1 MGTIYI
7 MWLRQMI
14 RYVRSPPRVVAALA
28 QPTLYML
35 AFGYGFGAIYRMA
48 GQGDYLSF
56 LAPGILGMSILFSSI
71 FSGMELI
78 WDRQFGFLKE
88 TLAAPV
94 SRINVMLGR
103 TAGGATVATFQAV
116 IVLALAIALG
126 FRPHDWLALPGALA
140 AMFVV
145 ALMFTTLGTWF
156 AALLSDFQGFQM
168 IMNFLVMPMFFLS
181 GAMFP
186 LDKVPH
192 ALLIIARFD
201 PLSYGVDAFRALLL
215 GPSHFGLPLDCA
227 VLGGVTTLFLI
238 FGSRAFARIQA

>member
-1 MGTIYI
+1 MSTIYI

-14 RYVRSPPRVVAALA
+14 RYFRSGPRIVAALA
-28 QPTLYML
+28 QPLGYML
-35 AFGYGFGAIYRMA
+35 AFGYGFGGIYRMA
-48 GQGDYLSF
+48 GQGNYIAF
-56 LAPGILGMSILFSSI
+56 IAPGILGMSILFSSI

-94 SRINVMLGR
+94 SRMNVMLGR
-103 TAGGATVATFQAV
+103 TAGGATVATLQAS
-116 IVLALAIALG
+116 IVLGLSMFFG
-126 FRPHDWLALPGALA
+126 FRPVDWFMLIPTLGV
-140 AMFVV
+140 MFLV

-186 LDKVPH
+186 LNHVPP
-192 ALLIIARFD
+192 ALALVARFD
-201 PLSYGVDAFRALLL
+201 PLSYGVDAFRAFLL
-215 GPSHFGLPLDCA
+215 GTSHFGLALDA
-227 VLGGVTTLFLI
+227 IVLVGVTAFFLL
-238 FGSRAFARIQA
+238 GASRAFSRIEA